1 MAGAGRPL
9 SIIHSKPGIMNSRP
23 AAPAFSILQFAWIIL
38 LGFSAAAAET
48 TNTNSAAGK
57 LADLFGDPLVAK
69 ASGVEIKRSE
79 LDKTVVPIKAN
90 YAARGQNLGPEQTA
104 LLEFQV
110 LSEMVGVRLTLLKA
124 TDADKQKGREQFEKM
139 LKRLKTDNKL
149 TDEEFEQKL
158 ATQLRVQD
166 LTRAQWEQQLL
177 DKATVAFILEREFKI
192 SLSDEDVK
200 KYYDE
205 HPARFEQPEQVR
217 ASHILIGTRDPGT
230 NAELTEEQKK
240 VKRKL
245 AEDLLKRARAG
256 EDFAKLVKEF
266 SDDTG
271 SKNNG
276 GEYTFPRG
284 QMAPE
289 FEAAAFSLNTNQ
301 ISDIIA
307 TQFGY
312 HIIKLSEKLPAKK
325 LELAKI
331 SEDLKEG
338 LKQQEMQ
345 KLLPDYF
352 EKLLKDANFEIL
364 DEKIKAAAALKPPT
378 KPAPPDDK
386 K

>member
-1 MAGAGRPL
+1 
-9 SIIHSKPGIMNSRP
+9 MNRTKLKIRNPWSV
-23 AAPAFSILQFAWIIL
+23 APAFCLWPLALLIL
-38 LGFSAAAAET
+38 LGVPVTAAET
-48 TNTNSAAGK
+48 TNASSAGK

-69 ASGVEIKRSE
+69 ARGVEVKRSE
-79 LDKTVVPIKAN
+79 LDKSLVPIKAN
-90 YAARGQNLGPEQTA
+90 YAARGQNIGPEQTA

-110 LSEMVGVRLTLLKA
+110 LNEMAGVQLTLSKA
-124 TDADKQKGREQFEKM
+124 TEADKLKGREQFEKM

-149 TDEEFEQKL
+149 TDKEFEQKL
-158 ATQLRVQD
+158 ATQLRVQTI
-166 LTRAQWEQQLL
+166 TRAEWEKQLV
-177 DKATVAFILEREFKI
+177 DKATVAFILERELKV
-192 SLSDEDVK
+192 SLSDADVK

-240 VKRKL
+240 AKRKL
-245 AEDLLKRARAG
+245 ADDLLKRARAG
-256 EDFAKLVKEF
+256 EDFVKLVKEF

-271 SKNNG
+271 SKDNG

-289 FEAAAFSLNTNQ
+289 FEAAAFSLGTNQ
-301 ISDIIA
+301 ISDVIA

-312 HIIKLSEKLPAKK
+312 HIIKLNEKIAAKK
-325 LELAKI
+325 IELAKI
-331 SEDLKEG
+331 SDDLKEG

-352 EKLLKDANFEIL
+352 EKVLKEANFEIL
-364 DEKIKAAAALKPPT
+364 DEKIKAAAALKPPA
-378 KPAPPDDK
+378 KPAPAEDK

>member
-1 MAGAGRPL
+1 M
-9 SIIHSKPGIMNSRP
+9 MNRTTTL
-23 AAPAFSILQFAWIIL
+23 F
-38 LGFSAAAAET
+38 AAALAAACLSAPSGVAATAGT
-48 TNTNSAAGK
+48 TNASSASK
-57 LADLFGDPLVAK
+57 LTELFGDPVIAK
-69 ASGVEIKRSE
+69 AKGVEIKRSE
-79 LDKTVVPIKAN
+79 LDKSLVPIKSN
-90 YAARGQNLGPEQTA
+90 YAARGQNLGAEQTA
-104 LLEFQV
+104 LLEAQV
-110 LSEMVGVRLTLLKA
+110 LNEMVGVQLTLLKA

-158 ATQLRVQD
+158 ATQLRVQAA
-166 LTRAQWEQQLL
+166 TRAQWEQQIL
-177 DKATVAFILEREFKI
+177 DKATVAFILERELKV

-240 VKRKL
+240 AKRKL
-245 AEDLLKRARAG
+245 ADDLLKRARAG
-256 EDFAKLVKEF
+256 EDFAKLAKEF
-266 SDDTG
+266 SDDPG
-271 SKNNG
+271 SKDNG
-276 GEYTFPRG
+276 GEYTFPKG
-284 QMAPE
+284 QMVPE
-289 FEAAAFSLNTNQ
+289 FEAAAFSLGTNQ
-301 ISDIIA
+301 ISDVIA

-312 HIIKLSEKLPAKK
+312 HIIKLSEKIPAKK
-325 LELAKI
+325 IELAKI

-352 EKLLKDANFEIL
+352 EKLLKEANFEIL
-364 DEKIKAAAALKPPT
+364 DEKIKAASELKPPT

>member
-1 MAGAGRPL
+1 
-9 SIIHSKPGIMNSRP
+9 MNRTTTL
-23 AAPAFSILQFAWIIL
+23 I
-38 LGFSAAAAET
+38 AAALAVACLGAPSGLAAT
-48 TNTNSAAGK
+48 VGNTNASATSK
-57 LADLFGDPLVAK
+57 LTELFGDPVVAK
-69 ASGVEIKRSE
+69 AKGVEIKRSE
-79 LDKTVVPIKAN
+79 LDKALVPVKAN
-90 YAARGQNLGPEQTA
+90 YATRGQNLGAEQTA
-104 LLEFQV
+104 LLESQL
-110 LSEMVGVRLTLLKA
+110 LSEMVGVQLTLLKA

-158 ATQLRVQD
+158 ATQLRIQD
-166 LTRAQWEQQLL
+166 VTRAQWEQQIL
-177 DKATVAFILEREFKI
+177 DKATVATVLERELKV

-230 NAELTEEQKK
+230 NTELTEEQKK
-240 VKRKL
+240 AKRKL
-245 AEDLLKRARAG
+245 AADLLKRAKAG
-256 EDFAKLVKEF
+256 EDFAKLAKEY
-266 SDDTG
+266 SDDTY
-271 SKNNG
+271 SKDNG

-284 QMAPE
+284 KMAPE
-289 FEAAAFSLNTNQ
+289 FEAAAFALGTNQ
-301 ISDIIA
+301 ISDIVA

-331 SEDLKEG
+331 TEDLKEG
-338 LKQQEMQ
+338 LTQQEMQ

-352 EKLLKDANFEIL
+352 EKLLKEANFEIL
-364 DEKIKAAAALKPPT
+364 DEKIKAAADSKPPT
-378 KPAPPDDK
+378 RPAVPADK